1 MTQEEL
7 DNAKLE
13 IERHRL
19 ELERE
24 RWATEVQLRER
35 ELEIKSAEQR
45 SRNTEIEL
53 KRQDQSR
60 AGWWNPLVVAIFA
73 AAIAAGGNAV
83 VTIVNGVQQRNIE
96 DQKSEQ
102 ARILE
107 MIKTGDAEKAA
118 GNLQFLL
125 DAGLID
131 NPERAQKVKAFL
143 AARQPGTGPA
153 LPGGSIVG
161 GIVGTDDAVDVNTLS
176 SREGVRVASRSVG
189 RLKVMLENIESVC
202 TAFLVANDLALTAG
216 DCTKGATSAV
226 LELSDSGSSLQYPVQ
241 LPPIE
246 EVLGPSGSFSL
257 LRVSGKPG
265 ERWGT
270 LPLSAHAPTIGEK
283 LATVYFR
290 GDATRKLAVSSLD
303 CQIVRIEERLFHHG
317 CDTGAGSSGAPVLS
331 RDGLHVLGLHY
342 SRSPFGGEAARAD
355 VILEAIKVHLE
366 AK

>member
-7 DNAKLE
+7 DNSKLE

-161 GIVGTDDAVDVNTLS
+161 GIVGTDDAVDVNT
-176 SREGVRVASRSVG
+176 R
-189 RLKVMLENIESVC
+189 
-202 TAFLVANDLALTAG
+202 
-216 DCTKGATSAV
+216 
-226 LELSDSGSSLQYPVQ
+226 
-241 LPPIE
+241 
-246 EVLGPSGSFSL
+246 
-257 LRVSGKPG
+257 
-265 ERWGT
+265 
-270 LPLSAHAPTIGEK
+270 
-283 LATVYFR
+283 
-290 GDATRKLAVSSLD
+290 
-303 CQIVRIEERLFHHG
+303 
-317 CDTGAGSSGAPVLS
+317 
-331 RDGLHVLGLHY
+331 
-342 SRSPFGGEAARAD
+342 
-355 VILEAIKVHLE
+355 
-366 AK
+366 